1 MIDQLTIDKV
11 QDTAQILD
19 VVGEF
24 VSLRRRGQNYVG
36 LCPFHSDK
44 NPSFYV
50 SPAKNVCKCFSCGE
64 GGGPVQFVMKHE
76 QMSFYEAIK
85 WLGNKYGIE
94 VEEKKMTDEERAR
107 QTAREGMLMVNDFA
121 QKTFE
126 EDLFESGEGQSI
138 GLPYFRERGLQD
150 ETIKRFHLGYA
161 LDSKYDFA
169 TRALA
174 KGYKREF
181 LLDPNETNPMGVGL
195 CYGGENDR
203 TPVCRFHGRV
213 IFPYHSLSGKP
224 VAFGGRILQRVDH
237 AFKKYVNSPESAL
250 YHKSDLLYG
259 IFQAKG
265 EIAKQDKCYIVEG
278 NVDVLTMSQA
288 GFENVVAS
296 AGTALTTNQIRIIKR
311 FTKNVTLMYDGDAPG
326 VAAALKT
333 IDLLLLEGMNVKL
346 ILFPDG
352 DDPDSFCRK
361 YSTDQIRKY
370 FEENEQDFV
379 AFKANIMLQGNAK
392 FDPTKRAQITQNI
405 VQSLALINDP
415 IYFSLFTHEASQI
428 LGVAE
433 PAIMKSIES
442 ARANNYAA
450 EVRKYEIEQRRKMA
464 QQQREESGVDAPMSD
479 DGLRIMDERL
489 AISDDMMS
497 DNTSH
502 LTPNTTQD
510 SSNHQITPS
519 SDHHPDRKSLPTD
532 RFERNIIRNVIR
544 HGGKCFDF
552 KWQEDDGQMMSER
565 WRVIDY
571 FGYVLQQDEIE
582 LQHPL
587 YNKVLKIAFDATVD
601 PQIPFDSVKFFTN
614 HPDPEVSK
622 LALELESDRYDALGI
637 AQNIEDLDVIIP
649 RSMLELQECI
659 VRMQIEECKQKL
671 KYPTPDTDIM
681 AVMTRL
687 NELYLIKKEFDKE
700 LGERIVTI

>member
-1 MIDQLTIDKV
+1 MIDQQTIDRV
-11 QDTAQILD
+11 QDTAQIYD
-19 VVGEF
+19 VVAEF

-50 SPAKNVCKCFSCGE
+50 SPSKNVCKCFSCGE
-64 GGGPVQFVMKHE
+64 GGGPVQFLMKHE
-76 QMSFYEAIK
+76 QISFYEAIK

-107 QTAREGMLMVNDFA
+107 QTAREGMMMVNEFA

-126 EDLFESGEGQSI
+126 EDLFGTSEGTSV
-138 GLPYFRERGLQD
+138 GLTYFRERGLQD

-174 KGYKREF
+174 KGYKREM
-181 LLDPNETNPMGVGL
+181 LLDPNENNRDGVGL
-195 CYGGENDR
+195 CYGDDPKR
-203 TPVCRFHGRV
+203 TPTCRFHGRV

-259 IFQAKG
+259 IFQAKS

-288 GFENVVAS
+288 GFLNVVAS

-311 FTKNVTLMYDGDAPG
+311 FTQNVTLMYDGDAPG

-361 YSTDQIRKY
+361 HSTEEIRRY
-370 FEENEQDFV
+370 FDENEKDFV
-379 AFKANIMLQGNAK
+379 AFKASIMLQGSARK
-392 FDPTKRAQITQNI
+392 DPMKRAQITQNI
-405 VQSLALINDP
+405 VQSIALIENP
-415 IYFSLFTHEASQI
+415 IYSSAFVREAAHM
-428 LGVAE
+428 LDLDE
-433 PAIMKSIES
+433 RAIMKAIKTTQ
-442 ARANNYAA
+442 ANNYAA
-450 EVRKYEIEQRRKMA
+450 EVRKFEIEQRRKMA
-464 QQQREESGVDAPMSD
+464 QQEREDREAEGLKTNEAEPVAVDQIVENTDNTPAPTPTPAPISAIHEES
-479 DGLRIMDERL
+479 R
-489 AISDDMMS
+489 
-497 DNTSH
+497 
-502 LTPNTTQD
+502 
-510 SSNHQITPS
+510 
-519 SDHHPDRKSLPTD
+519 PTD
-532 RFERNIIRNVIR
+532 RYELNIIRNIVR
-544 HGGKCFDF
+544 HGGKIFNY
-552 KWQEDDGQMMSER
+552 KWEDEQHQIQEEK

-571 FGYVLQQDEIE
+571 IGYVLYQDEIFFNV
-582 LQHPL
+582 PL
-587 YNKVLKIAFDATVD
+587 YAKMLQMAYDATEDKNVEW
-601 PQIPFDSVKFFTN
+601 DSLKFFTN
-614 HPDPEVSK
+614 HEDPEVSK
-622 LALELESDRYDALGI
+622 LALSLESDRYDAMGV
-637 AQNIEDLDVIIP
+637 AKNIEDLDVLIP
-649 RSMLELQECI
+649 RCVLELQECI
-659 VRMQIEECKQKL
+659 VRTEIDTLNKEL
-671 KYPTPDTDIM
+671 KYAGPDTDVMKI
-681 AVMTRL
+681 MTRL
-687 NELYLIKKEFDKE
+687 NELNYIKKIFDKE
-700 LGERIVTI
+700 LGERIVTVQ

>member
-94 VEEKKMTDEERAR
+94 VEEKKLTDEERAR

-126 EDLFESGEGQSI
+126 DDLFESNEGQSI

-174 KGYKREF
+174 KGYKRDF
-181 LLDPNETNPMGVGL
+181 LLDPNETNPVGVGL

-326 VAAALKT
+326 IAAALKT

-352 DDPDSFCRK
+352 DDPDSFCRN

-433 PAIMKSIES
+433 PAIMKSIET

-464 QQQREESGVDAPMSD
+464 QQQKEETGVETTPELGNYGIEEIENQGIRELENQASLDP
-479 DGLRIMDERL
+479 
-489 AISDDMMS
+489 
-497 DNTSH
+497 
-502 LTPNTTQD
+502 
-510 SSNHQITPS
+510 QIPRS
-519 SDHHPDRKSLPTD
+519 LDPQINPERKSLPTD

-552 KWQEDDGQMMSER
+552 KWQEEDGQMMSER

-582 LQHPL
+582 FQHPL
-587 YNKVLKIAFDATVD
+587 YNKVLQIAFDATVD
-601 PQIPFDSVKFFTN
+601 PQAPFDSVKFFTN

-637 AQNIEDLDVIIP
+637 AQNIEDLDVVIP

-659 VRMQIEECKQKL
+659 VRMQIDECKQKL
-671 KYPTPDTDIM
+671 RTPSPDTDIM
-681 AVMTRL
+681 AVMSRL
-687 NELYLIKKEFDKE
+687 NELYAIKKEFDRE
-700 LGERIVTI
+700 LGERIVTV

>member
-50 SPAKNVCKCFSCGE
+50 SPSKNVCKCFSCGE

-126 EDLFESGEGQSI
+126 DDLFESGEGQSI

-174 KGYKREF
+174 KGYKRDF
-181 LLDPNETNPMGVGL
+181 LLDPNETNPVGVGL

-326 VAAALKT
+326 IAAALKT

-433 PAIMKSIES
+433 PAIMKSIET

-464 QQQREESGVDAPMSD
+464 QQQKEETGVEGVFDVSGFKFQVSENEPEAETMQSETMQSESKQPETWN
-479 DGLRIMDERL
+479 LKPET
-489 AISDDMMS
+489 AQ
-497 DNTSH
+497 
-502 LTPNTTQD
+502 PEAA
-510 SSNHQITPS
+510 
-519 SDHHPDRKSLPTD
+519 RKSLPTD

-552 KWQEDDGQMMSER
+552 KWQEEDGQMMSER

-582 LQHPL
+582 FQHPL
-587 YNKVLKIAFDATVD
+587 YNKVLQIAFDATVD
-601 PQIPFDSVKFFTN
+601 PQAPFDSVKFFTN
-614 HPDPEVSK
+614 HTDPEVSK

-637 AQNIEDLDVIIP
+637 AQNIEDLDVVIP

-659 VRMQIEECKQKL
+659 VRMQIDECKQKL
-671 KYPTPDTDIM
+671 RTPSPDTDIM

-687 NELYLIKKEFDKE
+687 NELYAIKKEFDRE